1 MEQKKVEII
10 KSALNVYMKYGIKSV
25 TMDEMS
31 SQLGVSKKTLYLYAK
46 DKNDLVEQCL
56 TLILDSNVC
65 EMEKIF
71 QKKLNA
77 IEELLEVGR
86 FIIKTL
92 GSIHPAIF
100 FDLAKFHPNVL
111 KLINDHKEEMMCMS
125 IENNLAN
132 GKKEGLYR
140 ENLTPAIVARF
151 HMNSMEFIMSA
162 AFMEDTN
169 SRMDQVYAEFFRY
182 HIRGIASEKG
192 IECLKEI
199 IQKDENL

>member
-31 SQLGVSKKTLYLYAK
+31 SQLGVSKKTLYLHVK
-46 DKNDLVEQCL
+46 DKNELVEQCL
-56 TLILDSNVC
+56 SLILNSNEC

-71 QKKLNA
+71 EKKLNA

-92 GSIHPAIF
+92 GTIHPSIF

-111 KLINDHKEEMMCMS
+111 KLINDHKEDMMCLS
-125 IENNLAN
+125 IENNLIN
-132 GKKEGLYR
+132 GKK
-140 ENLTPAIVARF
+140 
-151 HMNSMEFIMSA
+151 
-162 AFMEDTN
+162 
-169 SRMDQVYAEFFRY
+169 
-182 HIRGIASEKG
+182 
-192 IECLKEI
+192 
-199 IQKDENL
+199 